1 LYYGNW
7 LEKDSKTFK
16 KGTMTTIPAGRQQ
29 YILSLIKREGTVTVS
44 RLAQDLEVSELTIRR
59 DLDQMAAR
67 NLVERTHGGATE
79 RRTLAVEPDYLQK
92 AKEYPEE
99 KQAIGEA
106 TALMVEAGDTLF
118 VNSGSS
124 TLAVIQALAKVDGNI
139 TIVTNNVDAFW
150 ACKESEH
157 IRLIFCGGVYR
168 QRSHS
173 VSGSLASLVISQINA
188 DKAII
193 GVDGFSPSAG
203 LTTPI
208 LEEAETTRAMI
219 EQTVGKVIVVA
230 TANKIGVVSNYRT
243 IGLEEVDVL
252 VTDPKGGDIITQME
266 IPKDLAI
273 VIATTTR

>member
-1 LYYGNW
+1 
-7 LEKDSKTFK
+7 
-16 KGTMTTIPAGRQQ
+16 MTTIPAGRQQ
-29 YILSLIKREGTVTVS
+29 YILSLIRREGTVTVS
-44 RLAQDLEVSELTIRR
+44 RLAQELEVSELTIRR

-67 NLVERTHGGATE
+67 GLVERTHGGATE

-92 AKEYPEE
+92 AQEYPEE
-99 KQAIGEA
+99 KMAIGEA

-124 TLAVIQALAKVDGNI
+124 TLAVIQALAKADKEI
-139 TIVTNNVDAFW
+139 TIVTNNADAFW

-168 QRSHS
+168 ERSHS
-173 VSGSLASLVISQINA
+173 VSGSLAALVISQINA

-193 GVDGFSPSAG
+193 GVDGFSPSSG

-252 VTDPKGGDIITQME
+252 VTDQKGGDIITQME